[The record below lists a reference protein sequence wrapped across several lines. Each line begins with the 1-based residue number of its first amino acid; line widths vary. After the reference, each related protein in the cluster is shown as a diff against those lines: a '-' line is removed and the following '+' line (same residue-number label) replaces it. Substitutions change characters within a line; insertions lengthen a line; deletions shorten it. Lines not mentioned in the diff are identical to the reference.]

1 MDWFPTLYLHTFN
14 IAMRAFAFILSIFI
28 AGQAFVPCSDG
39 NTCDETGEITAQHD
53 HSEDEGDGC
62 TQFCVCSCCGS
73 IFTVSQT
80 IEMMEF
86 TESSIYTVLPFF
98 EDNYRFHFNGDVWRP
113 PTFG

>member
-1 MDWFPTLYLHTFN
+1 MKF
-14 IAMRAFAFILSIFI
+14 FALILSIFI

-39 NTCDETGEITAQHD
+39 KTCDEPNEVIAQHD

-73 IFTVSQT
+73 IFTIADRVQLQVFKEST
-80 IEMMEF
+80 IL
-86 TESSIYTVLPFF
+86 TRLPFF
-98 EDNYRFHFNGDVWRP
+98 EDNYRYDFLGDVWRP